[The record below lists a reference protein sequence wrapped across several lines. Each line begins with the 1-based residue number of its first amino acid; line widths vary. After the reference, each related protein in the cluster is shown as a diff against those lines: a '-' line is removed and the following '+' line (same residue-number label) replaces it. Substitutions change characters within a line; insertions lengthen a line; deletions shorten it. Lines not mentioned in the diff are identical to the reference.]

1 MLQDKLLKVIRI
13 VLAILV
19 IFWFILL
26 YYFSSQ
32 NGVESSKLSRKAVEN
47 ILEVKDEIE
56 SKIKKIKTKICK
68 LINKDIQNDTNY
80 VIISSTEK
88 TESISDE
95 RILRWEKVLRKLAHF
110 GLFTLGGFLLYLFLV
125 SLEDKL
131 EYSERRLLLSIFIG
145 IMVAIFDEFH
155 QKFSVGRSPE
165 LRDVFIDSCGTT
177 TGSLIAILTV
187 WLLVRII
194 DYILKRKKKLLKDS
208 IK

>member
-1 MLQDKLLKVIRI
+1 M
-13 VLAILV
+13 AILV
-19 IFWFILL
+19 ILWFILL

-32 NGVESSKLSRKAVEN
+32 NGVESSKLSRKVVEN
-47 ILEVKDEIE
+47 ILEIKDETE

-80 VIISSTEK
+80 VIINSTENIE
-88 TESISDE
+88 TISDE

-110 GLFTLGGFLLYLFLV
+110 GIFTLGGFLIYLFLV

-131 EYSERRLLLSIFIG
+131 EYSERRLLFSIFIG
-145 IMVAIFDEFH
+145 IVVAIFDEFH

-177 TGSLIAILTV
+177 TGSLIAIVTV
-187 WLLVRII
+187 WFLVRII
-194 DYILKRKKKLLKDS
+194 DYILKRKKKLLNDS
-208 IK
+208 ILSKVK